1 MVKGKWAFF
10 FIVGVLAISACV
22 GGLYGHSVH
31 SATTNGNSMEQAVKG
46 FTQVLAMV
54 ESEYAKPVNVDQA
67 VYHGAIPG
75 MLVTLDPHSTFF
87 TEKEFAQLR
96 EEQNGRYYGV
106 GMTISPASGRTV
118 VIAPFPDSPAMKAG
132 IRPGDV
138 ILSVNGKPCQGL
150 TTDQVAS
157 LLRGPLGTIVHVT
170 VQREGWK
177 KPLNFA
183 ITREDISQK
192 TVDYYTML
200 QPGVGYIHIL
210 NFESEDT
217 ANELAHA
224 MAALD
229 APHLNG
235 LILDLRYNPGGLLDQ
250 AVEVANMFLAKGQL
264 IVSHHGRSS
273 PERKYRALTGNG
285 GDHVPIV
292 VLVNGGTASASEIV
306 SGSLQDHDRALIA
319 GTTTFGKGLVQTVS
333 PLSFGTGLAL
343 TTARYYTPSGRL
355 IQRPYKNISYWEYRF
370 NPQPAPKRK
379 LYYTDSGRKVYG
391 GGGITPDVDIPPF
404 KPNAFQSEMMQD
416 GVFFPQTGVSPLES
430 GVGDF
435 TRYFLG
441 QRPKITRDFTADQ
454 SVIEDFQNY
463 LTSEHIPYTAQDIQ
477 QNLDWIKWKIKR
489 EVFSSVFGSDA
500 GYKVELEHDEQVNK
514 AIPLIPQARAL
525 YAHVRS
531 FLANHASMLGPAPV
545 PTTAAHSSVASLR
558 HP

>member
-1 MVKGKWAFF
+1 MVKGKWAFI

-31 SATTNGNSMEQAVKG
+31 ATTPNTDNMEQAVKG

-54 ESEYAKPVNVDQA
+54 ENEYAKPINVDQA
-67 VYHGAIPG
+67 VYRGAIPG

-87 TEKEFAQLR
+87 TAKEFARLR

-106 GMTISPASGRTV
+106 GMTVGPASGRTV

-138 ILSVNGKPCQGL
+138 ILSVDGKSCQGL
-150 TTDQVAS
+150 TTDEVAN
-157 LLRGPLGTIVHVT
+157 LLRGPLGTVVHVT

-177 KPLNFA
+177 NPLNFA
-183 ITREDISQK
+183 ITRQDISQK

-200 QPGVGYIHIL
+200 RPGIGYIHIL
-210 NFESEDT
+210 DFESEET
-217 ANELAHA
+217 ADELAHA

-229 APHLNG
+229 APHLDG

-250 AVEVANMFLAKGQL
+250 AVQVANMFLAKGQL

-273 PERKYRALTGNG
+273 PERKYYAVTGNG

-306 SGSLQDHDRALIA
+306 SGALQDHDRALIV

-333 PLSFGTGLAL
+333 PLSYGTGLAL

-370 NPQPAPKRK
+370 NPQPAPKAK
-379 LYYTDSGRKVYG
+379 VYYTDSGRKVYG
-391 GGGITPDVDIPPF
+391 GGGITPDVVIPPP
-404 KPNAFQSEMMQD
+404 KPNAFQMELLQD
-416 GVFFPQTGVSPLES
+416 GVFFPQTGVSPLEN

-441 QRPKITRDFTADQ
+441 QRPKITRDFTVDQ
-454 SVIEDFQNY
+454 SVIDDFQNY
-463 LTSEHIPYTAQDIQ
+463 LTSQRIPYTAQDIQ

-500 GYKVELEHDEQVNK
+500 GYQVELEHDEQVLK

-525 YAHVRS
+525 YRNVRRI
-531 FLANHASMLGPAPV
+531 LAERSAADRPV
-545 PTTAAHSSVASLR
+545 NP
-558 HP
+558 